1 MFAKLRAFTPYY
13 IYSSCSWLSFWGL
26 KSIDLEW
33 LIVSKSPFYM
43 LLSANPPIVCWN
55 VKGGWRFWISL
66 IPNDDCI
73 YNKSYPV
80 FIKRPDF
87 SFIVWWKKREKG
99 CQWVKFV
106 LLTLFEGLKWRK
118 WKKMAVFCKK
128 YPTGLGASC
137 INFAT
142 EKWEMLFE
150 TV

>member
-13 IYSSCSWLSFWGL
+13 VYRSCSWLSFWGL

-43 LLSANPPIVCWN
+43 LLPANLPIVCWN
-55 VKGGWRFWISL
+55 IKGVWRFWISL
-66 IPNDDCI
+66 IPNDVCI
-73 YNKSYPV
+73 YRKSYSA
-80 FIKRPDF
+80 FIKWPDF
-87 SFIVWWKKREKG
+87 SFIVWWKKCEKG

-118 WKKMAVFCKK
+118 WKKMAFFCKK

>member
-1 MFAKLRAFTPYY
+1 MIEWEKDNRNPDMH
-13 IYSSCSWLSFWGL
+13 IGWNRC
-26 KSIDLEW
+26 SIDFASTDKGICW
-33 LIVSKSPFYM
+33 QNDW
-43 LLSANPPIVCWN
+43 LSANSPIVCWN
-55 VKGGWRFWISL
+55 VKGFWRFWISL

-73 YNKSYPV
+73 YNKSYSA
-80 FIKRPDF
+80 FIKWPDF

-106 LLTLFEGLKWRK
+106 LLTLFDGLKWRK
-118 WKKMAVFCKK
+118 WQKMAFFCKK

-142 EKWEMLFE
+142 EKWETLFE

>member
-1 MFAKLRAFTPYY
+1 MVLTKWKEAAR
-13 IYSSCSWLSFWGL
+13 SSLHY
-26 KSIDLEW
+26 DLYCV
-33 LIVSKSPFYM
+33 IVNFM
-43 LLSANPPIVCWN
+43 AVCWN
-55 VKGGWRFWISL
+55 VKGVWRFWISL
-66 IPNDDCI
+66 IPNDVCV

-106 LLTLFEGLKWRK
+106 LLTLFDGLKWRK
-118 WKKMAVFCKK
+118 WQKMAFICKK

>member
-1 MFAKLRAFTPYY
+1 MPNYVHLNLI
-13 IYSSCSWLSFWGL
+13 IYRGL
-26 KSIDLEW
+26 LLDCLFEAWNQLEW
-33 LIVSKSPFYM
+33 LIVSKSPFCM
-43 LLSANPPIVCWN
+43 LLSANPLFVCWN
-55 VKGGWRFWISL
+55 VKGFWRFWISL
-66 IPNDDCI
+66 IPNDVCI
-73 YNKSYPV
+73 YHKSYPA

-106 LLTLFEGLKWRK
+106 LLTLFDGLKWRK
-118 WKKMAVFCKK
+118 WQKMAFICKK